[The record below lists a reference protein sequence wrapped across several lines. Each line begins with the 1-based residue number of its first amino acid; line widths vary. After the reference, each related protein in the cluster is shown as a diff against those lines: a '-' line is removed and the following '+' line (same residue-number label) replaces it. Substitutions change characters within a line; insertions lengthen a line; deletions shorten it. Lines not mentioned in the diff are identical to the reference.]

1 MRASLLFYLPVG
13 MAVIS
18 TILYHLTQ
26 RLTPVK
32 ANPPLALGVTY
43 LTAMLLCLPLLLVF
57 PLETGLAGELRKLNW
72 ASFGLALA
80 ILGLEVGFL
89 LAYRVK
95 WNISLLA
102 IVVNASASLLLLPI
116 GLVFFHERLTPL
128 NIAGVLVC
136 IAGLVMISLK

>member
-1 MRASLLFYLPVG
+1 
-13 MAVIS
+13 
-18 TILYHLTQ
+18 
-26 RLTPVK
+26 
-32 ANPPLALGVTY
+32 
-43 LTAMLLCLPLLLVF
+43 
-57 PLETGLAGELRKLNW
+57 
-72 ASFGLALA
+72 
-80 ILGLEVGFL
+80 LEVGFL